1 MRRLYLV
8 VVFVYCLLGA
18 STEAS
23 SDKAI
28 ACLDIA
34 ERDIRLICYDR
45 EIGFLKT
52 SKNKNIAQDHSST
65 SNSRKPKTVAIMPP
79 KKDEMLPSASLGNKN
94 ETGKNTTNG
103 QTPDPEKL
111 TIISVRKSIRG
122 HWLITLNNGETWT
135 ENEPSQRP
143 LKVNQVVSI
152 KRGPMNQRMILESG
166 RVIFVRARN

>member
-1 MRRLYLV
+1 MRRLHLV
-8 VVFVYCLLGA
+8 VVFVYCLLGV
-18 STEAS
+18 STEAN

-45 EIGFLKT
+45 EIGFLKA
-52 SKNKNIAQDHSST
+52 SKKKNIAQSNSST
-65 SNSRKPKTVAIMPP
+65 GNSQKSKTVAVVPP

-103 QTPDPEKL
+103 QTPDLEKL
-111 TIISVRKSIRG
+111 TITSVRKSLRG

-135 ENEPSQRP
+135 ENEPSRRP

>member
-1 MRRLYLV
+1 MRRLHLV
-8 VVFVYCLLGA
+8 VVFVYCLLGV
-18 STEAS
+18 STEAN

-45 EIGFLKT
+45 EIGFLKA
-52 SKNKNIAQDHSST
+52 SKNKNIAKGHSST
-65 SNSRKPKTVAIMPP
+65 SNSLKPKTVAVVPP

-103 QTPDPEKL
+103 QTPDLEKL
-111 TIISVRKSIRG
+111 TITSVRKSLRG

-135 ENEPSQRP
+135 ENEPSRRP